1 MLKKQPLI
9 TVYFNKVDYC
19 FYRKSLL
26 FIVYFIAC
34 LALIKLFV
42 NLTLPLYAILL
53 GTIMKAFFPLFALAT
68 GAFAIGATEFTPM
81 GLLPNIANG
90 LSISIATAGGLI
102 TGYAVGV
109 MIGAPIMTLSL
120 GKLTKRH
127 ALGLLLLLFIAG
139 NLLAAQADSYWSLMI
154 ARLITSLNHGAFFGI
169 GSVVA
174 ASLVEKHKQA
184 SAVAAMFMGLT
195 IANLVGVPLVTW
207 IGQQYGWRLA
217 FILISG
223 LGFITLIGLLMF
235 LPVMPKGNKP
245 NIKYELGVL
254 TRLPVVLAL
263 LTTVFGASALFA
275 LYTYIAPFLTNT
287 VHISESHVAVVL
299 VIIGLGF
306 TIGNYLGGKLSSYG
320 IEKTLILFFILLIG
334 SMSVL
339 PLVSNNVYL
348 AVATIFIWSISS
360 FALVPALQIKTMQI
374 AHDAPALVSSV
385 NIGAFNLGNA
395 IGAIIGGIA
404 LKYSYNIVPLTAALV
419 GVIGLLLV
427 YSQIKIK
434 KSFSSECCVNS
445 L

>member
-1 MLKKQPLI
+1 
-9 TVYFNKVDYC
+9 
-19 FYRKSLL
+19 
-26 FIVYFIAC
+26 
-34 LALIKLFV
+34 
-42 NLTLPLYAILL
+42 
-53 GTIMKAFFPLFALAT
+53 MKAFFPLFALAT

-109 MIGAPIMTLSL
+109 IIGAPIMTLSL

>member
-1 MLKKQPLI
+1 
-9 TVYFNKVDYC
+9 
-19 FYRKSLL
+19 
-26 FIVYFIAC
+26 
-34 LALIKLFV
+34 
-42 NLTLPLYAILL
+42 
-53 GTIMKAFFPLFALAT
+53 MKAFFPLFALAT

>member
-1 MLKKQPLI
+1 
-9 TVYFNKVDYC
+9 
-19 FYRKSLL
+19 
-26 FIVYFIAC
+26 
-34 LALIKLFV
+34 
-42 NLTLPLYAILL
+42 
-53 GTIMKAFFPLFALAT
+53 MKAFFPLFALAT

-275 LYTYIAPFLTNT
+275 LYTYIALFLTNT

>member
-1 MLKKQPLI
+1 
-9 TVYFNKVDYC
+9 
-19 FYRKSLL
+19 
-26 FIVYFIAC
+26 
-34 LALIKLFV
+34 
-42 NLTLPLYAILL
+42 
-53 GTIMKAFFPLFALAT
+53 MKAFFPLFTLAT

-320 IEKTLILFFILLIG
+320 IEKTLILFFIQLIG

>member
-1 MLKKQPLI
+1 
-9 TVYFNKVDYC
+9 VYFNKVDYC

-26 FIVYFIAC
+26 FIVYFIAY
-34 LALIKLFV
+34 LALIKLFT

>member
-1 MLKKQPLI
+1 M
-9 TVYFNKVDYC
+9 YFNKVDYC

-26 FIVYFIAC
+26 FIVYFIAY
-34 LALIKLFV
+34 LALIKLFT

>member
-1 MLKKQPLI
+1 M
-9 TVYFNKVDYC
+9 YFNKVDYC

-26 FIVYFIAC
+26 FIVYFIAY
-34 LALIKLFV
+34 LALIKLFT

-254 TRLPVVLAL
+254 TRVPVVLAL

-275 LYTYIAPFLTNT
+275 LYTYIAPFLTNI

-306 TIGNYLGGKLSSYG
+306 TIGNYLGGKLSSYD

-348 AVATIFIWSISS
+348 AVATIFIWSIAS

-427 YSQIKIK
+427 YSQIKLK

>member
-1 MLKKQPLI
+1 M
-9 TVYFNKVDYC
+9 YFNKVDYC

-26 FIVYFIAC
+26 FIVYFIAY
-34 LALIKLFV
+34 LTLIKLFT
-42 NLTLPLYAILL
+42 NLTLPLYVILL

-90 LSISIATAGGLI
+90 LSISITTAGGLI

-235 LPVMPKGNKP
+235 LPIMPKGNKP

-339 PLVSNNVYL
+339 PLVSHNVYL
-348 AVATIFIWSISS
+348 AVATIFIWSIAS

>member
-1 MLKKQPLI
+1 M
-9 TVYFNKVDYC
+9 DYC

-26 FIVYFIAC
+26 FIVYFIAY
-34 LALIKLFV
+34 LALIKLFT

>member
-1 MLKKQPLI
+1 
-9 TVYFNKVDYC
+9 
-19 FYRKSLL
+19 
-26 FIVYFIAC
+26 
-34 LALIKLFV
+34 
-42 NLTLPLYAILL
+42 
-53 GTIMKAFFPLFALAT
+53 MKAFFPLFTLAT

-195 IANLVGVPLVTW
+195 IANLVGIPLVTW

-320 IEKTLILFFILLIG
+320 IEKTLILFFIQLIG

>member
-1 MLKKQPLI
+1 M
-9 TVYFNKVDYC
+9 YFNKVDYC

-26 FIVYFIAC
+26 FIVYFIAY
-34 LALIKLFV
+34 LALIKLFT

-154 ARLITSLNHGAFFGI
+154 ARLITSLNHGVFFGI

-306 TIGNYLGGKLSSYG
+306 IIGNYLGGKLSSYG

>member
-1 MLKKQPLI
+1 
-9 TVYFNKVDYC
+9 
-19 FYRKSLL
+19 
-26 FIVYFIAC
+26 
-34 LALIKLFV
+34 
-42 NLTLPLYAILL
+42 
-53 GTIMKAFFPLFALAT
+53 MKAFFPLFALAT

-275 LYTYIAPFLTNT
+275 LYTHIAPFLTNT

>member
-1 MLKKQPLI
+1 
-9 TVYFNKVDYC
+9 
-19 FYRKSLL
+19 
-26 FIVYFIAC
+26 
-34 LALIKLFV
+34 
-42 NLTLPLYAILL
+42 
-53 GTIMKAFFPLFALAT
+53 MKAFFPLFALAT

-374 AHDAPALVSSV
+374 AHDAPTLVSSV

>member
-1 MLKKQPLI
+1 M
-9 TVYFNKVDYC
+9 YFNKVDYC

-26 FIVYFIAC
+26 FIVYFIAY
-34 LALIKLFV
+34 LALIKLFT

-254 TRLPVVLAL
+254 TRVPVVLAL

-275 LYTYIAPFLTNT
+275 LYTYIAPFLTNI

-348 AVATIFIWSISS
+348 AVATIFIWSIAS

-427 YSQIKIK
+427 YSQIKLK

>member
-1 MLKKQPLI
+1 M
-9 TVYFNKVDYC
+9 YFNKVDYC

-26 FIVYFIAC
+26 FIVYFIAY
-34 LALIKLFV
+34 LALIKLFT

-127 ALGLLLLLFIAG
+127 ALGLLLFIAG

-306 TIGNYLGGKLSSYG
+306 IIGNYLGGKLSSYG

>member
-1 MLKKQPLI
+1 
-9 TVYFNKVDYC
+9 
-19 FYRKSLL
+19 
-26 FIVYFIAC
+26 
-34 LALIKLFV
+34 
-42 NLTLPLYAILL
+42 
-53 GTIMKAFFPLFALAT
+53 MKAFFPLFALAT

-254 TRLPVVLAL
+254 TRLPVV
-263 LTTVFGASALFA
+263 
-275 LYTYIAPFLTNT
+275 
-287 VHISESHVAVVL
+287 
-299 VIIGLGF
+299 
-306 TIGNYLGGKLSSYG
+306 
-320 IEKTLILFFILLIG
+320 
-334 SMSVL
+334 
-339 PLVSNNVYL
+339 
-348 AVATIFIWSISS
+348 
-360 FALVPALQIKTMQI
+360 
-374 AHDAPALVSSV
+374 
-385 NIGAFNLGNA
+385 
-395 IGAIIGGIA
+395 
-404 LKYSYNIVPLTAALV
+404 
-419 GVIGLLLV
+419 
-427 YSQIKIK
+427 
-434 KSFSSECCVNS
+434 
-445 L
+445 

>member
-1 MLKKQPLI
+1 M
-9 TVYFNKVDYC
+9 YFNKVDYC

-26 FIVYFIAC
+26 FIVYFIAY
-34 LALIKLFV
+34 LALIKLFT

-275 LYTYIAPFLTNT
+275 LYTYIALFLTNT

>member
-1 MLKKQPLI
+1 
-9 TVYFNKVDYC
+9 
-19 FYRKSLL
+19 
-26 FIVYFIAC
+26 
-34 LALIKLFV
+34 
-42 NLTLPLYAILL
+42 
-53 GTIMKAFFPLFALAT
+53 MKAFFPLFALAT

-299 VIIGLGF
+299 VIIGLRF

>member
-1 MLKKQPLI
+1 M
-9 TVYFNKVDYC
+9 NYC

-26 FIVYFIAC
+26 FITYFIAY
-34 LALIKLFV
+34 LAIIKLFTK
-42 NLTLPLYAILL
+42 LTLPLYAILL
-53 GTIMKAFFPLFALAT
+53 GTIMKVFFPLFALAT

-81 GLLPNIANG
+81 GLLPNIASG

-348 AVATIFIWSISS
+348 AIATIFIWSIAS

-419 GVIGLLLV
+419 GIIGLLLV